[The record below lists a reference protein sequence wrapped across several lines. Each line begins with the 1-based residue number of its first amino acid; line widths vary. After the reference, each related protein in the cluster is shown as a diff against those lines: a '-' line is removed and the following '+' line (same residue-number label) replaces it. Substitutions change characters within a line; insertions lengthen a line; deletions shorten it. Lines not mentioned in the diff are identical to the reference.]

1 MENQLNY
8 ESAVKKGVYFK
19 ILNNAFFKCWFYFVQ
34 LN

>member
-8 ESAVKKGVYFK
+8 ESAVKKGMSLK
-19 ILNNAFFKCWFYFVQ
+19 ILNNEFFKSWLYFVQ